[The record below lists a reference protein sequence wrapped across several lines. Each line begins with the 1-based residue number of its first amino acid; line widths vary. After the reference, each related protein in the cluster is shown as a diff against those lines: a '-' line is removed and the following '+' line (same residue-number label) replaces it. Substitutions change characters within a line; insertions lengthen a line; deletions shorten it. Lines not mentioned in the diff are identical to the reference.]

1 MKTTLRGTNSVKDL
15 LYMAFTSLI
24 TPYLKEIPDNCKVDG
39 ISPHYFAC
47 WLYLNP
53 FWANIG
59 LFCKHYVN
67 MAVSQPCG
75 HLQHG
80 DNFVNYV
87 LGTLFHA
94 MQLSSILES
103 LDIQCSGVDIQT
115 HNFTIHTVPAS
126 LPDVS
131 KIYLRLAH
139 FWTLFYWI
147 LTHEW
152 LEVKTA
158 NFGRVDHLW
167 PHKAG
172 DCDYL

>member
-1 MKTTLRGTNSVKDL
+1 MWD
-15 LYMAFTSLI
+15 
-24 TPYLKEIPDNCKVDG
+24 
-39 ISPHYFAC
+39 
-47 WLYLNP
+47 
-53 FWANIG
+53 
-59 LFCKHYVN
+59 
-67 MAVSQPCG
+67 
-75 HLQHG
+75 LQHG

-139 FWTLFYWI
+139 F
-147 LTHEW
+147 
-152 LEVKTA
+152 
-158 NFGRVDHLW
+158 
-167 PHKAG
+167 
-172 DCDYL
+172 